1 MKNKFEMK
9 DLGEA
14 KKILD
19 MEITRNHEKGLVYLT
34 QKQYF
39 CKLLQRF
46 GVNDATKPGITPM
59 ALYFKLSALLS
70 LKNNEEKLLMKNIL
84 YFNLV
89 GGLMYTMV
97 CSRPDIA
104 HVVGLVSHYIHN
116 PGKEHWQAA
125 KWILRYQHETRDVGL
140 CFQQSDS
147 NFENFVVG
155 YVDFDYAG
163 DLDKRRSTTSYLFTM
178 AKGPVSWRFAL
189 QSTVALSITEAEYMV
204 IAEIVKEAIGIHG
217 LIKTLGIYQ
226 KQVELHCDS
235 QSAIY
240 LSKYQVYHSRTRHI
254 DVRFHFIHEILSK
267 RKIIFQK
274 VTIADNP
281 ADMLTKGLE
290 LAKFEHCLNIAHI
303 LCA

>member
-1 MKNKFEMK
+1 MK

-104 HVVGLVSHYIHN
+104 HVVGL
-116 PGKEHWQAA
+116 
-125 KWILRYQHETRDVGL
+125 
-140 CFQQSDS
+140 QSDS